1 MAGVHGVEGGG
12 GHDMSAQGGNTE
24 NYDNANS
31 GDVFGISSE
40 WVDDKG
46 NVKPSPAHSQGDSH
60 GGQLGQQGAEHGENL
75 NLNELAESA
84 KAMGMSEQ
92 DINNFVDKFISDESN
107 FNPGQTP
114 DQKRVGAAVA
124 LNEMIAAENINHS
137 GLGEEEVRKVS
148 ADAMKAAKAGDA
160 GELRSILEGAGGN
173 TGNMTDQQLLNTWTT
188 NGHDNNHAILN
199 VDEGPFKLTHMRS
212 IAKDDAPEGAGLG
225 YSNDKQMFPE
235 RGDAYN
241 KANAALEQY
250 SPFATA

>member
-1 MAGVHGVEGGG
+1 MSGMHVGGVGAADHAAA
-12 GHDMSAQGGNTE
+12 DMGANYEDASSGN
-24 NYDNANS
+24 
-31 GDVFGISSE
+31 VFGISSE
-40 WVDDKG
+40 WVDGEG
-46 NVKPSPAHSQGDSH
+46 NVKPSPAHSQGDTH
-60 GGQLGQQGAEHGENL
+60 GGHLGQQGSEFGENL

-92 DINNFVDKFISDESN
+92 DISNFVDEFTSNENN

-114 DQKRVGAAVA
+114 DQKKVGAAVA

-148 ADAMKAAKAGDA
+148 AQAMKAAKAGD
-160 GELRSILEGAGGN
+160 GEELRNILEGAGGN
-173 TGNMTDQQLLNTWTT
+173 TANMTDQQLLNTWTT

-212 IAKDDAPEGAGLG
+212 IATDDAPEGAGLG
-225 YSNDKQMFPE
+225 YSNDKQQFPE

-241 KANAALEQY
+241 KANTALEQY
-250 SPFATA
+250 SPFNA